1 MLRAYCMCPSSLS
14 HCILKTPSMTPL
26 CLWVP
31 WLLFNWQPLWLP
43 VQATQPLEWAQDLV
57 QLTSSLPWLSEP
69 WSSHSPN
76 FPPESPDALTPPA
89 DPGGFDY
96 LGSSAL
102 SQMLASPREST
113 VSLLP
118 FLDMDSAQGVPPES
132 EQLAVPKQY
141 FNRLTRQQRLP
152 EAIPVLDGDQVQPL
166 ALPPR
171 LEGKIHQ
178 SLEAFVLPL
187 DSQDSQGNKLIVSP
201 LTPKKD
207 LARRRRLP
215 KVGVG
220 TPDKAAKLQGQNQVL
235 LADYGVYPG
244 GFPTESQENPGEPAQ
259 PSEQA
264 EPSQFL
270 LEGQTQ
276 NPETQEPI
284 QSSSAQQEGQ
294 APPPQ
299 AVEPDEP
306 PSPQQEGP
314 GADLQQPEEEASPL
328 QQEAPAQNPFATAE
342 VVGQASVYHS
352 LNTPSSP
359 QIVALQANFPSV
371 TLKPADTELTEA
383 SGAGEEVQSTP
394 STEQAPAQPLGHPEG
409 VGLPSAQQ
417 EAPEQ
422 IPEFPGKVESWTQ
435 EGLAQTSD
443 LPEETGPFSTQND
456 ATAQPSE
463 YAEEVSPSV
472 AQQGAPAQPSGLP
485 VNTEYSSS
493 NQEQPAQPSESPE
506 IEPSRS
512 QLEDP
517 EKPSALPVE
526 VKSPVQQDPR
536 AQALESPEETIIAQ
550 TPQIQKGTDWSPDQ
564 NQVHRYNL
572 PNVTIKPADVALTIT
587 PEPTM
592 ERDSSPVQQE
602 GSAQTPGP
610 SVETEP
616 YISDQEQPTQYVESS
631 VENKPSPAQQETP
644 YQTLGPSLETEASPA
659 QQEPPEQTPVPSAE
673 TEPSPFQQAP
683 RAHTARPSVEAEPS
697 PREQEQIAQY
707 AEALVETQPPPGPP
721 VETEP
726 SLREQQQIAQYA
738 EALVETQAPPGQL
751 EALALT
757 PVPPMETEPYISE
770 QEQPRRPSESSEEV
784 ESSGKKTEVPA
795 QPPSHHTVT
804 ILPPGHHQVQQYD
817 LPNVTTK
824 PPDLQLTLT
833 PKPEA
838 EVETFP
844 VSHEVTTTQAS
855 VAALPPTPLEE
866 VEPLPIQSP
875 EVMQDEKPS
884 TTQQEETA
892 EILQTPVEAG
902 PSPIHQEAQAHA
914 SVFPTEPEP
923 LKDQEADTA
932 QQPKPLEEDEH
943 SPLPGVPAQ
952 PEELKEPSPSQQ
964 GISVPPLERP
974 VSAYQLPLQQG
985 NTNQPSDIF
994 PEMSD
999 AIPMNMAFSPHIPEE
1014 ILRTQHLRLSK
1025 TKPKHVDIDL
1035 TRTLKPTPEVYP
1047 YPSQQEG
1054 PAQPTVP
1061 TKQVEFSPT
1070 QLGPPLAKPPALPEK
1085 MELSRA
1091 EPLEPLKEAKQ
1102 DPVQNIAPAEAQ
1114 DFPNTQSSATQQE
1127 LQTQQPNLTKVTGQP
1142 LDVELTIT
1150 TQPGMEGRLSPIMQ
1164 EAPVQL
1170 PGPSKGGIAQPPG
1183 YQGMTVP
1190 TPAQDQAQFPKSPRI
1205 TFQPFDL
1212 ALTITPQPIT
1222 EAELATNVQETPPK
1236 ESVAQPPVHH
1246 EGQNQPPLSPSVT
1259 IQPLDLALT
1268 ITTEPTTEAEHPTDL
1283 SKTTAPSPNLTP
1295 VTTQH
1300 LDLGLN
1306 ITPETSSVV
1315 TEPST
1320 DMQETSSQPPTEG
1333 VTQSPIHQEV
1343 TVPTLGHNQAQYPTL
1358 PHITVQP
1365 LDTVLTINAKRTR
1378 KAEHSTAL
1386 KKTKVPPVLHEE
1398 VLSQP
1403 DQVQAQH
1410 PTLTEVTVQP
1420 FDVELTLTPESI
1432 VEGEPLPTM
1441 QETSGQPPGPHNEVV
1456 YQPPVY
1462 YEMVVPKPS
1471 QDQTPHPMSPSG
1483 TAEPSKLESTIT
1495 QVPTTQDEHSTAFK
1509 SISPPPYPMYPE
1521 VTFSPPVQIQT
1532 QYTNLPQVTVK
1543 PLDLEIT
1550 QTPQRTTE
1558 ATPSTTM
1565 QMTLIQSTEPLK
1577 ELVTQSPGDN
1587 EMTVP
1592 TAGQHQA
1599 QHPTSPSVI
1608 AQPSKMELTITLV
1621 PTAKAGHSPSLK
1633 KTTDLHPGQVQTQH
1647 STLTEV
1653 TDQPLNA
1660 AATIN
1665 VCELCT
1671 CKDETL
1677 SCTGLSPVQK
1687 LHKVP
1692 LPEPNSYN
1700 GTLSML

>member
-1 MLRAYCMCPSSLS
+1 MGDQEKHLAPGSCHRISVVRRPQRAGRGGHWRVNQRQRKTFLSVSLS
-14 HCILKTPSMTPL
+14 HCPL
-26 CLWVP
+26 CL
-31 WLLFNWQPLWLP
+31 
-43 VQATQPLEWAQDLV
+43 
-57 QLTSSLPWLSEP
+57 S
-69 WSSHSPN
+69 
-76 FPPESPDALTPPA
+76 
-89 DPGGFDY
+89 
-96 LGSSAL
+96 
-102 SQMLASPREST
+102 
-113 VSLLP
+113 
-118 FLDMDSAQGVPPES
+118 
-132 EQLAVPKQY
+132 
-141 FNRLTRQQRLP
+141 
-152 EAIPVLDGDQVQPL
+152 
-166 ALPPR
+166 
-171 LEGKIHQ
+171 
-178 SLEAFVLPL
+178 
-187 DSQDSQGNKLIVSP
+187 
-201 LTPKKD
+201 KK
-207 LARRRRLP
+207 
-215 KVGVG
+215 K
-220 TPDKAAKLQGQNQVL
+220 KK
-235 LADYGVYPG
+235 
-244 GFPTESQENPGEPAQ
+244 
-259 PSEQA
+259 
-264 EPSQFL
+264 
-270 LEGQTQ
+270 
-276 NPETQEPI
+276 
-284 QSSSAQQEGQ
+284 
-294 APPPQ
+294 
-299 AVEPDEP
+299 
-306 PSPQQEGP
+306 
-314 GADLQQPEEEASPL
+314 
-328 QQEAPAQNPFATAE
+328 
-342 VVGQASVYHS
+342 
-352 LNTPSSP
+352 
-359 QIVALQANFPSV
+359 
-371 TLKPADTELTEA
+371 KP
-383 SGAGEEVQSTP
+383 
-394 STEQAPAQPLGHPEG
+394 
-409 VGLPSAQQ
+409 
-417 EAPEQ
+417 
-422 IPEFPGKVESWTQ
+422 
-435 EGLAQTSD
+435 
-443 LPEETGPFSTQND
+443 
-456 ATAQPSE
+456 
-463 YAEEVSPSV
+463 
-472 AQQGAPAQPSGLP
+472 
-485 VNTEYSSS
+485 
-493 NQEQPAQPSESPE
+493 
-506 IEPSRS
+506 
-512 QLEDP
+512 
-517 EKPSALPVE
+517 
-526 VKSPVQQDPR
+526 
-536 AQALESPEETIIAQ
+536 
-550 TPQIQKGTDWSPDQ
+550 
-564 NQVHRYNL
+564 
-572 PNVTIKPADVALTIT
+572 
-587 PEPTM
+587 
-592 ERDSSPVQQE
+592 
-602 GSAQTPGP
+602 
-610 SVETEP
+610 
-616 YISDQEQPTQYVESS
+616 
-631 VENKPSPAQQETP
+631 
-644 YQTLGPSLETEASPA
+644 
-659 QQEPPEQTPVPSAE
+659 
-673 TEPSPFQQAP
+673 
-683 RAHTARPSVEAEPS
+683 
-697 PREQEQIAQY
+697 
-707 AEALVETQPPPGPP
+707 
-721 VETEP
+721 
-726 SLREQQQIAQYA
+726 
-738 EALVETQAPPGQL
+738 
-751 EALALT
+751 
-757 PVPPMETEPYISE
+757 
-770 QEQPRRPSESSEEV
+770 
-784 ESSGKKTEVPA
+784 
-795 QPPSHHTVT
+795 
-804 ILPPGHHQVQQYD
+804 
-817 LPNVTTK
+817 
-824 PPDLQLTLT
+824 
-833 PKPEA
+833 A

-855 VAALPPTPLEE
+855 VPALPPTPLEE

-884 TTQQEETA
+884 MTQQEETA
-892 EILQTPVEAG
+892 EILQAPEEAA

-914 SVFPTEPEP
+914 SVFPTEHEP

-932 QQPKPLEEDEH
+932 QQPKPPEEDEH

-952 PEELKEPSPSQQ
+952 PEQLKEPSPSQQ

-999 AIPMNMAFSPHIPEE
+999 AIPMNMTFSPHIPEE
-1014 ILRTQHLRLSK
+1014 ILRTQHLRMSK

-1047 YPSQQEG
+1047 YWSQQEG

-1085 MELSRA
+1085 MELSPA
-1091 EPLEPLKEAKQ
+1091 EPLEPLKNAEQA
-1102 DPVQNIAPAEAQ
+1102 PVQNVAPAKPQ
-1114 DFPNTQSSATQQE
+1114 DFPDTQSSVTQQE

-1150 TQPGMEGRLSPIMQ
+1150 TQPGMEGGLSPIMQ

-1170 PGPSKGGIAQPPG
+1170 PGPSKEGIAQPPG
-1183 YQGMTVP
+1183 YQGVTVP
-1190 TPAQDQAQFPKSPRI
+1190 TPAQDQAPFPKSPRI

-1259 IQPLDLALT
+1259 NQPLDLALT
-1268 ITTEPTTEAEHPTDL
+1268 ITTEPTTEAEHPADL

-1300 LDLGLN
+1300 LDLGLT
-1306 ITPETSSVV
+1306 ITPETSSMV

-1320 DMQETSSQPPTEG
+1320 DMQETSSQPPMEG

-1565 QMTLIQSTEPLK
+1565 QMTLTQSTEPLK
-1577 ELVTQSPGDN
+1577 ELITQSPGDN

-1687 LHKVP
+1687 LHRVP
-1692 LPEPNSYN
+1692 VPEPNSYN
-1700 GTLSML
+1700 GTFSIL

>member
-1 MLRAYCMCPSSLS
+1 M
-14 HCILKTPSMTPL
+14 
-26 CLWVP
+26 
-31 WLLFNWQPLWLP
+31 
-43 VQATQPLEWAQDLV
+43 
-57 QLTSSLPWLSEP
+57 
-69 WSSHSPN
+69 
-76 FPPESPDALTPPA
+76 
-89 DPGGFDY
+89 
-96 LGSSAL
+96 L
-102 SQMLASPREST
+102 SQGQQFEIQLNQQLQ
-113 VSLLP
+113 SLIPNTDVRRLISHVIRT
-118 FLDMDSAQGVPPES
+118 LKMDCS
-132 EQLAVPKQY
+132 EA
-141 FNRLTRQQRLP
+141 QRLP
-152 EAIPVLDGDQVQPL
+152 EAIPVLDGDQDQPP

-171 LEGKIHQ
+171 LEGNAHQ
-178 SLEAFVLPL
+178 SLEALVPPL
-187 DSQDSQGNKLIVSP
+187 DSQSSQGNKLIVSP

-207 LARRRRLP
+207 LAWRRRLP

-235 LADYGVYPG
+235 PADYGVYPG

-270 LEGQTQ
+270 MEGQTQ

-284 QSSSAQQEGQ
+284 QSSSAQQEEQ
-294 APPPQ
+294 VPPPQ
-299 AVEPDEP
+299 PVEPDELS
-306 PSPQQEGP
+306 SPQQEGP

-342 VVGQASVYHS
+342 VV
-352 LNTPSSP
+352 
-359 QIVALQANFPSV
+359 
-371 TLKPADTELTEA
+371 
-383 SGAGEEVQSTP
+383 VQT
-394 STEQAPAQPLGHPEG
+394 
-409 VGLPSAQQ
+409 
-417 EAPEQ
+417 
-422 IPEFPGKVESWTQ
+422 PEFPGRVESWTQ

-472 AQQGAPAQPSGLP
+472 DQQGAPAQPPGLP

-493 NQEQPAQPSESPE
+493 NQKQPAQPSESPE

-512 QLEDP
+512 QLEAP

-550 TPQIQKGTDWSPDQ
+550 TPQMQKGTDWSPDQ

-572 PNVTIKPADVALTIT
+572 PNVTIKPADVVLTIT

-659 QQEPPEQTPVPSAE
+659 QQEPPEPTPVPSAE

-770 QEQPRRPSESSEEV
+770 QEQPRQPSESSEEV

-804 ILPPGHHQVQQYD
+804 TLPPGHHQVQQYD

-833 PKPEA
+833 PKPAA

-855 VAALPPTPLEE
+855 VPALPPTPLEE

-884 TTQQEETA
+884 MTQQEETA
-892 EILQTPVEAG
+892 EILQAPEEAA

-914 SVFPTEPEP
+914 SVFPTEHEP

-932 QQPKPLEEDEH
+932 QQPKPPEEDEH

-952 PEELKEPSPSQQ
+952 PEQLKEPSPSQQ

-999 AIPMNMAFSPHIPEE
+999 AIPMNMTFSPHIPEE
-1014 ILRTQHLRLSK
+1014 ILRTQHLRMSK

-1047 YPSQQEG
+1047 YWSQQEG

-1085 MELSRA
+1085 MELSPA
-1091 EPLEPLKEAKQ
+1091 EPLEPLKNAEQA
-1102 DPVQNIAPAEAQ
+1102 PVQNVAPAKPQ
-1114 DFPNTQSSATQQE
+1114 DFPDTQSSVTQQE

-1150 TQPGMEGRLSPIMQ
+1150 TQPGMEGGLSPIMQ

-1170 PGPSKGGIAQPPG
+1170 PGPSKEGIAQPPG
-1183 YQGMTVP
+1183 YQGVTVP
-1190 TPAQDQAQFPKSPRI
+1190 TPAQDQAPFPKSPRI

-1259 IQPLDLALT
+1259 NQLLDLALT
-1268 ITTEPTTEAEHPTDL
+1268 ITTEPTTEAEHPADL

-1300 LDLGLN
+1300 LDLGLT
-1306 ITPETSSVV
+1306 ITPETSTPAPWLFLGVSPAVA
-1315 TEPST
+1315 
-1320 DMQETSSQPPTEG
+1320 SQLCAASRGPPCGGFPALRSLPASIRTPCALPVCAPRALSARGGFRESH
-1333 VTQSPIHQEV
+1333 SPAHV
-1343 TVPTLGHNQAQYPTL
+1343 
-1358 PHITVQP
+1358 
-1365 LDTVLTINAKRTR
+1365 
-1378 KAEHSTAL
+1378 S
-1386 KKTKVPPVLHEE
+1386 
-1398 VLSQP
+1398 
-1403 DQVQAQH
+1403 
-1410 PTLTEVTVQP
+1410 
-1420 FDVELTLTPESI
+1420 
-1432 VEGEPLPTM
+1432 
-1441 QETSGQPPGPHNEVV
+1441 
-1456 YQPPVY
+1456 
-1462 YEMVVPKPS
+1462 
-1471 QDQTPHPMSPSG
+1471 
-1483 TAEPSKLESTIT
+1483 
-1495 QVPTTQDEHSTAFK
+1495 
-1509 SISPPPYPMYPE
+1509 
-1521 VTFSPPVQIQT
+1521 
-1532 QYTNLPQVTVK
+1532 
-1543 PLDLEIT
+1543 
-1550 QTPQRTTE
+1550 
-1558 ATPSTTM
+1558 ATG
-1565 QMTLIQSTEPLK
+1565 IQSK
-1577 ELVTQSPGDN
+1577 FPG
-1587 EMTVP
+1587 
-1592 TAGQHQA
+1592 
-1599 QHPTSPSVI
+1599 
-1608 AQPSKMELTITLV
+1608 LTW
-1621 PTAKAGHSPSLK
+1621 
-1633 KTTDLHPGQVQTQH
+1633 
-1647 STLTEV
+1647 
-1653 TDQPLNA
+1653 
-1660 AATIN
+1660 
-1665 VCELCT
+1665 
-1671 CKDETL
+1671 
-1677 SCTGLSPVQK
+1677 
-1687 LHKVP
+1687 
-1692 LPEPNSYN
+1692 
-1700 GTLSML
+1700 

>member
-1 MLRAYCMCPSSLS
+1 
-14 HCILKTPSMTPL
+14 
-26 CLWVP
+26 
-31 WLLFNWQPLWLP
+31 
-43 VQATQPLEWAQDLV
+43 
-57 QLTSSLPWLSEP
+57 
-69 WSSHSPN
+69 
-76 FPPESPDALTPPA
+76 
-89 DPGGFDY
+89 
-96 LGSSAL
+96 
-102 SQMLASPREST
+102 
-113 VSLLP
+113 
-118 FLDMDSAQGVPPES
+118 
-132 EQLAVPKQY
+132 
-141 FNRLTRQQRLP
+141 
-152 EAIPVLDGDQVQPL
+152 
-166 ALPPR
+166 
-171 LEGKIHQ
+171 
-178 SLEAFVLPL
+178 
-187 DSQDSQGNKLIVSP
+187 
-201 LTPKKD
+201 
-207 LARRRRLP
+207 
-215 KVGVG
+215 
-220 TPDKAAKLQGQNQVL
+220 
-235 LADYGVYPG
+235 
-244 GFPTESQENPGEPAQ
+244 
-259 PSEQA
+259 
-264 EPSQFL
+264 
-270 LEGQTQ
+270 
-276 NPETQEPI
+276 
-284 QSSSAQQEGQ
+284 
-294 APPPQ
+294 
-299 AVEPDEP
+299 
-306 PSPQQEGP
+306 
-314 GADLQQPEEEASPL
+314 
-328 QQEAPAQNPFATAE
+328 
-342 VVGQASVYHS
+342 
-352 LNTPSSP
+352 
-359 QIVALQANFPSV
+359 
-371 TLKPADTELTEA
+371 
-383 SGAGEEVQSTP
+383 
-394 STEQAPAQPLGHPEG
+394 
-409 VGLPSAQQ
+409 
-417 EAPEQ
+417 
-422 IPEFPGKVESWTQ
+422 
-435 EGLAQTSD
+435 
-443 LPEETGPFSTQND
+443 
-456 ATAQPSE
+456 
-463 YAEEVSPSV
+463 
-472 AQQGAPAQPSGLP
+472 
-485 VNTEYSSS
+485 
-493 NQEQPAQPSESPE
+493 
-506 IEPSRS
+506 
-512 QLEDP
+512 
-517 EKPSALPVE
+517 
-526 VKSPVQQDPR
+526 
-536 AQALESPEETIIAQ
+536 
-550 TPQIQKGTDWSPDQ
+550 
-564 NQVHRYNL
+564 
-572 PNVTIKPADVALTIT
+572 
-587 PEPTM
+587 
-592 ERDSSPVQQE
+592 
-602 GSAQTPGP
+602 
-610 SVETEP
+610 
-616 YISDQEQPTQYVESS
+616 
-631 VENKPSPAQQETP
+631 
-644 YQTLGPSLETEASPA
+644 
-659 QQEPPEQTPVPSAE
+659 
-673 TEPSPFQQAP
+673 
-683 RAHTARPSVEAEPS
+683 
-697 PREQEQIAQY
+697 
-707 AEALVETQPPPGPP
+707 
-721 VETEP
+721 
-726 SLREQQQIAQYA
+726 
-738 EALVETQAPPGQL
+738 
-751 EALALT
+751 
-757 PVPPMETEPYISE
+757 
-770 QEQPRRPSESSEEV
+770 
-784 ESSGKKTEVPA
+784 
-795 QPPSHHTVT
+795 
-804 ILPPGHHQVQQYD
+804 
-817 LPNVTTK
+817 
-824 PPDLQLTLT
+824 
-833 PKPEA
+833 
-838 EVETFP
+838 
-844 VSHEVTTTQAS
+844 
-855 VAALPPTPLEE
+855 
-866 VEPLPIQSP
+866 
-875 EVMQDEKPS
+875 MQDEKPS
-884 TTQQEETA
+884 MTQQEETA
-892 EILQTPVEAG
+892 EILQAPEEAA

-914 SVFPTEPEP
+914 SVFPTEHEP

-932 QQPKPLEEDEH
+932 QQPKPPEEDEH

-952 PEELKEPSPSQQ
+952 PEQLKEPSPSQQ

-999 AIPMNMAFSPHIPEE
+999 AIPMNMTFSPHIPEE
-1014 ILRTQHLRLSK
+1014 ILRTQHLRMSK

-1047 YPSQQEG
+1047 YWSQQEG

-1085 MELSRA
+1085 MELSPA
-1091 EPLEPLKEAKQ
+1091 EPLEPLKNAKQ
-1102 DPVQNIAPAEAQ
+1102 APVQNVAPAKPQ
-1114 DFPNTQSSATQQE
+1114 DFPDTQSSVTQQE

-1150 TQPGMEGRLSPIMQ
+1150 TQPGMEGGLSPIMQ

-1170 PGPSKGGIAQPPG
+1170 PGPSKEGIAQPPG
-1183 YQGMTVP
+1183 YQGVTVP
-1190 TPAQDQAQFPKSPRI
+1190 TPAQDQAPFPKSPRI

-1259 IQPLDLALT
+1259 NQPLDLALT
-1268 ITTEPTTEAEHPTDL
+1268 ITTEPTTEAEHPADL

-1300 LDLGLN
+1300 LDLGLT
-1306 ITPETSSVV
+1306 ITPETSSMV

-1320 DMQETSSQPPTEG
+1320 DMQETSSQPPMEG

-1565 QMTLIQSTEPLK
+1565 QMTLTQSTEPLK
-1577 ELVTQSPGDN
+1577 ELITQSPGDN

-1687 LHKVP
+1687 LHRVP
-1692 LPEPNSYN
+1692 VPEPNSYN
-1700 GTLSML
+1700 GTFSIL